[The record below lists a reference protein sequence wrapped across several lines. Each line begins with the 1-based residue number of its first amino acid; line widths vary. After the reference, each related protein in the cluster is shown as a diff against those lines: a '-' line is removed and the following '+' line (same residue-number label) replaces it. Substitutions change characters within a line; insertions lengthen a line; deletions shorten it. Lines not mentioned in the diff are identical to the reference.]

1 MGLRAFRFGKVAK
14 KMSVRATN
22 WAWSLEEVMGS
33 EALVLLALADQANDE
48 GFCWPSQEKLAPK
61 ARQSVSTLRRSLR
74 SLEKMGLL
82 TTITR
87 SSTRGR
93 RSNLYLLH
101 IGARPDLSMKSA
113 KAVTLSEEAVQ
124 ACEMLE
130 EASSAVF
137 VANKATG
144 QIDRLPQSVIGDRL
158 QPVTGD
164 RLPYKEPPLGTTRPY
179 PTLPT
184 APAPDQA
191 AGAGVGSGGKTST
204 QGTEGARNVP
214 VEGPG
219 VPVGEVKPRPGSR
232 VQAAPV
238 KGLKTAEVGLSEQE
252 RALVGACL
260 PAWMSALDK
269 RGAHKVAEAL
279 KERVDAGWQPSQIRG
294 LLDGNPPSQVIHM
307 ASLVLNR
314 LERNVDIDCAPA
326 RLNAEAKKR
335 ASERRQIIDQRERE
349 REVPLDAKAQA
360 AANAAKEWVAKN
372 YPALGGMD
380 MALAAVCYQKNS
392 LGEQLSGF
400 EKNRLAKIGVTLPTV
415 G

>member
-1 MGLRAFRFGKVAK
+1 
-14 KMSVRATN
+14 MSVRAST

-101 IGARPDLSMKSA
+101 IGAKPDLSMKSA
-113 KAVTLSEEAVQ
+113 KAVTLSEEDAQ

-144 QIDRLPQSVIGDRL
+144 QIDRLPQPVIDDRL

-164 RLPYKEPPLGTTRPY
+164 RLPYIEPPDRTTKPN
-179 PTLPT
+179 PTLP
-184 APAPDQA
+184 APARSQA
-191 AGAGVGSGGKTST
+191 ANAGVGSGGKTPT
-204 QGTEGARNVP
+204 QEIASARNVP

-232 VQAAPV
+232 VQAGPV
-238 KGLKTAEVGLSEQE
+238 KSRKTAEAGLDEQE
-252 RALVGACL
+252 RALLGACL
-260 PAWMSALDK
+260 PAWMASLDK
-269 RGAHKVAEAL
+269 RGAHKVAQAL
-279 KERVDAGWQPSQIRG
+279 KARVDAGWQPSQIRG
-294 LLDGNPPSQVIHM
+294 LLDGNPPPQIIHM
-307 ASLVLNR
+307 PSLVLNR

-326 RLNAEAKKR
+326 RLSAEAKKR
-335 ASERRQIIDQRERE
+335 ASERRKQIIAASEQPQA
-349 REVPLDAKAQA
+349 PLDAKTQA
-360 AANAAKEWVAKN
+360 VANAAKKWVAQN
-372 YPALGGMD
+372 YPALEGMD
-380 MALAAVCYQKNS
+380 LALATVCYQKNAC
-392 LGEQLSGF
+392 GEQLSGF
-400 EKNRLAKIGVTLPTV
+400 EKNRLAKIGVRLPEA
-415 G
+415 

>member
-1 MGLRAFRFGKVAK
+1 
-14 KMSVRATN
+14 MSVRAST

-101 IGARPDLSMKSA
+101 IGAKPDLSMRSA
-113 KAVTLSEEAVQ
+113 KAVTLSEEDAQ

-130 EASSAVF
+130 EASGAKF

-144 QIDRLPQSVIGDRL
+144 QF
-158 QPVTGD
+158 D
-164 RLPYKEPPLGTTRPY
+164 RLPYIEPPDRTTKPN

-184 APAPDQA
+184 PARAQA
-191 AGAGVGSGGKTST
+191 ANVKVGSGEKTSSREPAGI
-204 QGTEGARNVP
+204 QNVP
-214 VEGPG
+214 VEGAG

-232 VQAAPV
+232 VQTVPV
-238 KGLKTAEVGLSEQE
+238 KSLKTAEAGLNEQE
-252 RALVGACL
+252 RALLGACL
-260 PAWMSALDK
+260 PAWMASLDK

-314 LERNVDIDCAPA
+314 LERNVDINCAPA
-326 RLNAEAKKR
+326 RLSVEAKKR
-335 ASERRQIIDQRERE
+335 ASERRKQIISQRE

-360 AANAAKEWVAKN
+360 AANAAKKWVAKN
-372 YPALGGMD
+372 YPALEGMD
-380 MALAAVCYQKNS
+380 LALATVCYQKKVS
-392 LGEQLSGF
+392 GEQLSGF

>member
-1 MGLRAFRFGKVAK
+1 
-14 KMSVRATN
+14 MSVRATN

-33 EALVLLALADQANDE
+33 EAMVLLALADQANDE
-48 GFCWPSQEKLAPK
+48 GFCWPAQEKLAPK

-101 IGARPDLSMKSA
+101 IGAKPDLSMRSA
-113 KAVTLSEEAVQ
+113 KAVSLGEDAAQ
-124 ACEMLE
+124 ACQMLE
-130 EASSAVF
+130 EASDAVF
-137 VANKATG
+137 VANKPTG
-144 QIDRLPQSVIGDRL
+144 QIDRLPQPVTYDRL
-158 QPVTGD
+158 QPVTDD
-164 RLPYKEPPLGTTRPY
+164 RLLYEEPPLGTTKPN

-184 APAPDQA
+184 PARAQA
-191 AGAGVGSGGKTST
+191 AGAKVGSGGKTST
-204 QGTEGARNVP
+204 QGTKGARNVP

-232 VQAAPV
+232 VQAGPV
-238 KGLKTAEVGLSEQE
+238 KGPKTAEAGLDEQE

-260 PAWMSALDK
+260 PAWMASLDK
-269 RGAHKVAEAL
+269 RGAHKVAQAL

-326 RLNAEAKKR
+326 RLSAEAKKR
-335 ASERRQIIDQRERE
+335 SSERRKQIISQREQE
-349 REVPLDAKAQA
+349 APLDAKAQA
-360 AANAAKEWVAKN
+360 AANAAKKWVTKN
-372 YPALGGMD
+372 YPALEGMD
-380 MALAAVCYQKNS
+380 MALATVCYQKNAC
-392 LGEQLSGF
+392 GEQLSGF
-400 EKNRLAKIGVTLPTV
+400 EKNRLAKIGVTLPV
-415 G
+415 E

>member
-1 MGLRAFRFGKVAK
+1 
-14 KMSVRATN
+14 MSVRAST
-22 WAWSLEEVMGS
+22 WAWFLEEVMGS

-48 GFCWPSQEKLAPK
+48 GFCWPSQQKLAPK

-93 RSNLYLLH
+93 RSNVYLLH
-101 IGARPDLSMKSA
+101 IGAKPDLSMKSA
-113 KAVTLSEEAVQ
+113 RTVNLGEDAAQ
-124 ACEMLE
+124 ACQILE
-130 EASSAVF
+130 EASDAVF

-144 QIDRLPQSVIGDRL
+144 QIDRLPQPVTDDRL
-158 QPVTGD
+158 QPVTDD
-164 RLPYKEPPLGTTRPY
+164 RLLYKEPPLGTTKPN

-184 APAPDQA
+184 APAPSQTA
-191 AGAGVGSGGKTST
+191 NAKVGSGGKTST
-204 QGTEGARNVP
+204 QGTEGTRNAP
-214 VEGPG
+214 VEGAG
-219 VPVGEVKPRPGSR
+219 APVGEVKPRPGSR
-232 VQAAPV
+232 VQAGSF
-238 KGLKTAEVGLSEQE
+238 KGPRTAEVGLSEQE

-269 RGAHKVAEAL
+269 RGAHKVAQAL

>member
-1 MGLRAFRFGKVAK
+1 
-14 KMSVRATN
+14 MSVRATN

-101 IGARPDLSMKSA
+101 IGAKPDLSMKSA
-113 KAVTLSEEAVQ
+113 KAVTLSEEDAQ

-144 QIDRLPQSVIGDRL
+144 QIDRLPQPVTDDRL
-158 QPVTGD
+158 QPVTDD
-164 RLPYKEPPLGTTRPY
+164 RLLYKEPPFRTTKPN

-184 APAPDQA
+184 PARAQA
-191 AGAGVGSGGKTST
+191 AGAKVGLGGKTST
-204 QGTEGARNVP
+204 QGTDGTRNVP

-238 KGLKTAEVGLSEQE
+238 KGLKTAEAGLNEQE
-252 RALVGACL
+252 RALLGACL
-260 PAWMSALDK
+260 PAWMASLDK

-326 RLNAEAKKR
+326 RLSVEAKKR
-335 ASERRQIIDQRERE
+335 ASERRQIIAQRERE
-349 REVPLDAKAQA
+349 REVPLDPKAQA
-360 AANAAKEWVAKN
+360 TANAAKKWVAQN
-372 YPALGGMD
+372 YPALEGMD
-380 MALAAVCYQKNS
+380 AALAAVCYQKKVS
-392 LGEQLSGF
+392 GGQLSGF
-400 EKNRLAKIGVTLPTV
+400 EKNRLAKIGVTLPTE
-415 G
+415 

>member
-1 MGLRAFRFGKVAK
+1 
-14 KMSVRATN
+14 MSVRVLS

-48 GFCWPSQEKLAPK
+48 GLCWPAQEKLAPK

-101 IGARPDLSMKSA
+101 IGAKPDLSMKSA
-113 KAVTLSEEAVQ
+113 RAVSLGEDAAQ
-124 ACEMLE
+124 ACQMLE

-144 QIDRLPQSVIGDRL
+144 QIDRLPQPVICDRL
-158 QPVTGD
+158 QPVTSD
-164 RLPYKEPPLGTTRPY
+164 RLPYKEPPLGTTKPY
-179 PTLPT
+179 PTLPS
-184 APAPDQA
+184 QA
-191 AGAGVGSGGKTST
+191 ASTGVGSGGKTST
-204 QGTEGARNVP
+204 QRTEGARNVP

-219 VPVGEVKPRPGSR
+219 VPVGEVLPRPGSQ
-232 VQAAPV
+232 VQAGPV
-238 KGLKTAEVGLSEQE
+238 KGPKTAEVGLDEQE
-252 RALVGACL
+252 RALLGACL
-260 PAWMSALDK
+260 PVWMASLDK
-269 RGAHKVAEAL
+269 RGAYKIAQAL

-294 LLDGNPPSQVIHM
+294 LLDGNPPSQIIHM

-326 RLNAEAKKR
+326 RLSAEAKKR
-335 ASERRQIIDQRERE
+335 ASERRKQIIAQREQE
-349 REVPLDAKAQA
+349 TPLDAKAQA
-360 AANAAKEWVAKN
+360 AANAAKKWVAKN
-372 YPALGGMD
+372 YPALEGVD
-380 MALAAVCYQKNS
+380 LALAAVCYQKKAC
-392 LGEQLSGF
+392 GEQISDF
-400 EKNRLAKIGVTLPTV
+400 EKNRLVKIGVILPV
-415 G
+415 A

>member
-1 MGLRAFRFGKVAK
+1 
-14 KMSVRATN
+14 
-22 WAWSLEEVMGS
+22 MGS

-101 IGARPDLSMKSA
+101 IGAKPDLSMKSA
-113 KAVTLSEEAVQ
+113 KAVTLSEEDAQ

-144 QIDRLPQSVIGDRL
+144 QIDRLPQPVIDDRL

-164 RLPYKEPPLGTTRPY
+164 RLPYIEPPDRTTKPN
-179 PTLPT
+179 PTLP
-184 APAPDQA
+184 APARSQA
-191 AGAGVGSGGKTST
+191 ANAGVGSGGKTPT
-204 QGTEGARNVP
+204 QEIASARNVP

-238 KGLKTAEVGLSEQE
+238 RGLKTAEVGLSEQE

-260 PAWMSALDK
+260 PAWMASLDK
-269 RGAHKVAEAL
+269 RGAYKVAQAL
-279 KERVDAGWQPSQIRG
+279 KARVDAGWQPSQIRG
-294 LLDGNPPSQVIHM
+294 LLDGNPPPQVIHM

-335 ASERRQIIDQRERE
+335 ASERCKQIIAQRE
-349 REVPLDAKAQA
+349 REVPLDPKVQA
-360 AANAAKEWVAKN
+360 AASAAKKWVAQN
-372 YPALGGMD
+372 YPALKGMD
-380 MALAAVCYQKNS
+380 MALAAVCYQKNT
-392 LGEQLSGF
+392 LGEQLSEF
-400 EKNRLAKIGVTLPTV
+400 EKNRLTKIGVRLPV
-415 G
+415 A

>member
-1 MGLRAFRFGKVAK
+1 
-14 KMSVRATN
+14 MSVRAST

-48 GFCWPSQEKLAPK
+48 GFCWPSQQKLAPK

-93 RSNLYLLH
+93 RSNVYLLH
-101 IGARPDLSMKSA
+101 IGAKPDLSMKSA
-113 KAVTLSEEAVQ
+113 RTVNLGEDAAQ
-124 ACEMLE
+124 ACQMLE

-144 QIDRLPQSVIGDRL
+144 QFDRLLQPVIGDRL

-164 RLPYKEPPLGTTRPY
+164 RLPYKEPSDRTTKPN
-179 PTLPT
+179 PLPT
-184 APAPDQA
+184 TPAPDQA
-191 AGAGVGSGGKTST
+191 ANAKVGSGGKTST
-204 QGTEGARNVP
+204 QGTGDTRNVP

-219 VPVGEVKPRPGSR
+219 VPVGEVLPRPGSR

-238 KGLKTAEVGLSEQE
+238 KGPRTAEVGLSEQE

-269 RGAHKVAEAL
+269 RGAHKVAQAL
-279 KERVDAGWQPSQIRG
+279 KVRVDAGWQPSQIRG
-294 LLDGNPPSQVIHM
+294 LLDGNPPSQVMHM